1 MCKTLNL
8 LKNQVLGTFFYMLYI
23 VAMIQPVMPVLEYN
37 LNKEY
42 IASVLCENR
51 DKPQLACNGKCYLD
65 KKIKESKKHSH
76 NHSAPQIDLSKYPV
90 SPLDYFTCQIKDF
103 KIFNADKFSVKE
115 FTLQDF
121 YNSIYKPP
129 QTAS

>member
-1 MCKTLNL
+1 
-8 LKNQVLGTFFYMLYI
+8 MLYI
-23 VAMIQPVMPVLEYN
+23 IAMIQPVMPILEYN

-51 DKPQLACNGKCYLD
+51 DRPQLACNGKCYLD
-65 KKIKESKKHSH
+65 KKIKESKEHSH

-90 SPLDYFTCQIKDF
+90 SPVNCFAYQITEF
-103 KIFNADKFSVKE
+103 KIFSIDKYSRQE

-121 YNSIYKPP
+121 YASFLKPP
-129 QTAS
+129 QMIS

>member
-1 MCKTLNL
+1 
-8 LKNQVLGTFFYMLYI
+8 MLYI
-23 VAMIQPVMPVLEYN
+23 VAMIQPVMPILEYN

-65 KKIKESKKHSH
+65 KKIKESKEHSH
-76 NHSAPQIDLSKYPV
+76 NHSAPQIDMSKYPV
-90 SPLDYFTCQIKDF
+90 SPVDYFVYQIKEF
-103 KIFNADKFSVKE
+103 EIFSATEYSGQE

-121 YNSIYKPP
+121 YTSFLKPP
-129 QTAS
+129 QFTS